1 MGIFDK
7 ILKGLGFEGEN
18 KSSSTKIKKQI
29 KKKAGVYSLDE
40 EKEEIIDEMKPKN
53 QEEVAKIVDF
63 LKKEGINA
71 VICGQIGSAGRN
83 LMRTRRIE
91 LTYGAFGNA
100 DDVMIR
106 YLSGER
112 LGDLEENTL
121 WSLTGREE
129 EDFAQ

>member
-1 MGIFDK
+1 
-7 ILKGLGFEGEN
+7 
-18 KSSSTKIKKQI
+18 
-29 KKKAGVYSLDE
+29 
-40 EKEEIIDEMKPKN
+40 
-53 QEEVAKIVDF
+53 
-63 LKKEGINA
+63 
-71 VICGQIGSAGRN
+71 
-83 LMRTRRIE
+83 MRTRRIE
-91 LTYGAFGNA
+91 LTYGVIGNA

>member
-1 MGIFDK
+1 MKVAIPTEDGRIVPRFGGARELTVYDVEIELVKMRQVVTVPRGGI
-7 ILKGLGFEGEN
+7 
-18 KSSSTKIKKQI
+18 S
-29 KKKAGVYSLDE
+29 
-40 EKEEIIDEMKPKN
+40 
-53 QEEVAKIVDF
+53 DF

-91 LTYGAFGNA
+91 LTYGVFGNA